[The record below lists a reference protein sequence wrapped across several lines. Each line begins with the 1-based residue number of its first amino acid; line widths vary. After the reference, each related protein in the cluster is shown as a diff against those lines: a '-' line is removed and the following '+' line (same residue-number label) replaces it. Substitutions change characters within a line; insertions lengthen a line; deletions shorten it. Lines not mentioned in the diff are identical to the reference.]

1 MSAIIPFPFNDGI
14 NRSKTAQKCEGGF
27 YQLQELQQDPDNF
40 GVIKQVP
47 YYRQSVQYTQGTY
60 WTGSASATEPSSSC
74 VVAQLTDL
82 VTVGGTLLLTD
93 YVGWTAAGTQIKAF
107 NQTTVPAADGLT
119 KQCYIVI
126 NNVAGLAL
134 TLGEDLVIR
143 IDAATTFEWSKNGG
157 GFTGGLAC
165 STTGTSIDGGNVT
178 VYFLTTT
185 GFTATD
191 AWVWTRTDR
200 TSDATTAS
208 RGAPLQFEYFRT
220 SVFYLSCTARLM
232 QICTNTNSE
241 TYIISAGYRP
251 VYGLGLAI
259 FYDHLIITSYGTTAA
274 LALVSKVIANS
285 DSLDIN
291 VFFSTDVNEADSFT
305 PPDSA
310 AITLTGPVVYR
321 NTLFIFTSGMVYYT
335 NYLGLPIVF
344 NYQPFISFPAGTGQT
359 SLYTGDVFVAKGS
372 PKGVYIVSRNLV
384 YLFDGVNFNEITQ
397 KLYGISLA
405 IRSVHY
411 VGNTF
416 ELWIRDGNNYAFIYQ
431 EQFGTWYQRRLSFG
445 SPVAFAFGCVN
456 ADGNLG
462 VNTRRVLTYDSFA
475 TNTPVESH
483 GSGTLFPQ
491 PLLVTQALNGAN
503 FSQVKSCNGTF
514 LSPRSISAGANYA
527 SLTTCSTKLR
537 WFIED
542 TGDLTG
548 TPATDANATW
558 TSSQTSTMLA
568 YPRVSFRCIALW
580 LEINATNG
588 KPPAGMSF
596 VALELQT
603 EKWPT
608 TQPLR

>member
-1 MSAIIPFPFNDGI
+1 MSTLVPFPFNDGI

-27 YQLQELQQDPDNF
+27 YQLQELQHDPDNF

-47 YYRQSVQYTQGTY
+47 YYRQSLQFSQGTY

-74 VVAQLTDL
+74 VVAQINDL
-82 VTVGGTLLLTD
+82 ITVGGTMILTD
-93 YVGWTAAGTQIKAF
+93 YVARQSNGTQIQCF
-107 NQTTVPAADGLT
+107 YQIPPVGTTINDH
-119 KQCYIVI
+119 CFIVI

-134 TLGEDLVIR
+134 TLGNSLSIR
-143 IDAATTFEWSKNGG
+143 IVTPTTFEWSKNGG
-157 GFTGGLAC
+157 GWTAGGTC
-165 STTGTSIDGGNVT
+165 STTGTSIDSGNVT
-178 VYFLTTT
+178 VYFLIAS
-185 GFTATD
+185 GFTASV
-191 AWVWTRTDR
+191 AWSWERTDR
-200 TSDATTAS
+200 SGGAGTAS
-208 RGAPLQFEYFRT
+208 RGVPIQFEYFRT
-220 SVFYLSCTARLM
+220 SVFYLANTSRLM
-232 QICTNTNSE
+232 QICTNINAE
-241 TYIISAGYRP
+241 IYIVSAGYQP

-259 FYDHLIITSYGTTAA
+259 FYDHLIITSFATNVS
-274 LALVSKVIANS
+274 LVLTSKVIANS

-291 VFFSTDVNEADSFT
+291 VFFSTDVNEADTFT

-321 NTLFIFTSGMVYYT
+321 NTLFIFTSGTVYYT

-344 NYQPFISFPAGTGQT
+344 NYQPFISFPAGTGQA
-359 SLYTGDVFVAKGS
+359 SLYTGDTFAAKGS
-372 PKGVYIVSRNLV
+372 SKGVYIISRNLV
-384 YLFDGVNFNEITQ
+384 YLFDGVSFNEITQ

-416 ELWIRDGNNYAFIYQ
+416 ELWIRDGNNYAFVYQ

-445 SPVAFAFGCVN
+445 SPVDAAFGCIDAN
-456 ADGNLG
+456 ANLG
-462 VNTRRVLTYDSFA
+462 VNTRRILTYDSFA

-491 PLLVTQALNGAN
+491 PLLVTQALNGGN
-503 FSQVKSCNGTF
+503 FSQVKACNGTF
-514 LSPRSISAGANYA
+514 LSPRSITAGANYA

-537 WFIED
+537 WFIEP

-548 TPATDANATW
+548 TPLTHASATW
-558 TSSQTSTMLA
+558 TSSQTSTMYA
-568 YPRVSFRCIALW
+568 FPRESFRCIALW

-588 KPPAGMSF
+588 KPPAGISF
-596 VALELQT
+596 VALELQV